1 MIGRCHVSPI
11 RSEAVKKLGQAPRGY
26 PKIPGNSQVSSEPV
40 PFFHSRYAICNFMK
54 GIDVQTLFSVLSG
67 VLGIISLVCW
77 ILVLIKMF
85 QNGAIGPAI
94 ASIVLI
100 LCGIGPLVALI
111 YGWIKADEWG
121 IRNIMLI
128 WTVCILLSIVVG
140 IGGQLIP
147 RQIGI

>member
-1 MIGRCHVSPI
+1 
-11 RSEAVKKLGQAPRGY
+11 
-26 PKIPGNSQVSSEPV
+26 
-40 PFFHSRYAICNFMK
+40 MK